1 MSSPTTYTGPHR
13 YSGPLPLPLPAVPAV
28 AVVAVQA
35 EVTGTLK
42 MIGGGTGVDVH
53 EVQALLSQYV
63 AR

>member
-1 MSSPTTYTGPHR
+1 
-13 YSGPLPLPLPAVPAV
+13 LPLPLPAVPAV